1 MRGVWLEDGATRV
14 RSDLPEPQAGE
25 GEAVVA
31 VTLAG
36 ICGTDLALLRESRL
50 GGPSAFVG
58 IPGHEFVGVVEEG
71 SPEWLGRR
79 VVSEINITCASRGG
93 SRTCAACSAGRSS
106 HCHSRSAI
114 GICGRDG
121 AFADRVALPVSNLHE
136 IPPEIPDEDASF
148 VEPLAAAFRVLEQV
162 EIDESVQVLVVG
174 PGRLGQLVA
183 RAVATTG
190 SAPTVAGRSAKSLER
205 ARDAG
210 MHATSS
216 EDVEPGLFDVAV
228 DCTGQRDGFALARAA
243 LRPGG
248 TLVIKS
254 TYADELVVDARSLM
268 VDEIRVVGSR
278 CGPFPAAIQALR
290 NGSVRVRDL
299 IDATY
304 PLSEAP
310 EAFAEAA
317 RPGVAKVLLRP

>member
-1 MRGVWLEDGATRV
+1 MRGVWLEDGAARV
-14 RSDLPEPQAGE
+14 RSDLPQPEAAE
-25 GEAVVA
+25 GEVVVS

-36 ICGTDLALLRESRL
+36 ICGTDLTLLQGSRL
-50 GGPSAFVG
+50 GRSRPFVG
-58 IPGHEFVGVVEEG
+58 VLGHEFVGVVDEG
-71 SPEWLGRR
+71 PPEWLGRR
-79 VVSEINITCASRGG
+79 VVSEINVTCASRRD
-93 SRTCAACSAGRSS
+93 SPMCAACSAGRSS
-106 HCHSRSAI
+106 HCHTRSAI
-114 GICGRDG
+114 GIRDRDG
-121 AFADRVALPVSNLHE
+121 VFADRVALPVSSLHE
-136 IPPEIPDEDASF
+136 VPPEISDEDASF

-162 EIDESVQVLVVG
+162 EIDEHVRVLVIG

-183 RAVATTG
+183 RAVVATG
-190 SAPTVAGRSAKSLER
+190 SEPTVAGRSARSIER

-210 MHATSS
+210 MCAVST
-216 EDVEPGLFDVAV
+216 ENIEPGQFDVAV
-228 DCTGQRDGFALARAA
+228 DCTGDPGGFALARAA

-254 TYADELVVDARSLM
+254 TYPGELAIDARSLM

-278 CGPFPAAIQALR
+278 CGPFPTALDALAD
-290 NGSVRVRDL
+290 GSVGVHDL